1 MLVPPVVAGGVH
13 DKVMQFL
20 KALITLGAD
29 GGPGYAE
36 KVNNVFYAPYRF
48 MHEQDFNFRFLFL
61 FYCQRR

>member
-48 MHEQDFNFRFLFL
+48 MH
-61 FYCQRR
+61 